1 MRDATE
7 HHTPG
12 EFSAEVDM
20 ELQCEDMGGI
30 QVVHVT
36 GRIENTTAAIFGQE
50 IGRIVGNG
58 NRQLLLDLAGV
69 SYINSAGLREILVA
83 AKRLKKPGDRC
94 VFCGLSG
101 EVQKIFE
108 LSGFTTI
115 LQVYPTVLDAISLW

>member
-1 MRDATE
+1 
-7 HHTPG
+7 
-12 EFSAEVDM
+12 M
-20 ELQCEDMGGI
+20 ELQCERIEGI

-69 SYINSAGLREILVA
+69 SYINSAGLREVLVA